1 MEVPHPD
8 DVEGLESL
16 QASVITDIAK
26 ARMLAKRDKPTA
38 GIEMLSGRHINHC
51 PFRGTNDFE
60 LNRARNDDAKV
71 EVSGCNGFVTVETLI
86 GKDLSNGIDLPLRT
100 DVVRE
105 DQWTMD
111 VKLTAR
117 QQRSDRWEQHTEW
130 FAGRVRVT
138 SAPGMHWSDLGGSA
152 PERIVKARQL
162 PSDRVKLSVE

>member
-1 MEVPHPD
+1 MEVPRPD

-16 QASVITDIAK
+16 QASVIADIPK
-26 ARMLAKRDKPTA
+26 PRMLAERDKPTT
-38 GIEMLSGRHINHC
+38 GIEVLSGRHINHG
-51 PFRGTNDFE
+51 PLRGTNDFE
-60 LNRARNDDAKV
+60 LNRSRNDDAKV
-71 EVSGCNGFVTVETLI
+71 EARDSDGFVTVETLI

-111 VKLTAR
+111 VELTAR
-117 QQRSDRWEQHTEW
+117 QQLSDRWEQHAEW

-138 SAPGMHWSDLGGSA
+138 SAPGVHWSDLGGPA

-162 PSDRVKLSVE
+162 PSDRV